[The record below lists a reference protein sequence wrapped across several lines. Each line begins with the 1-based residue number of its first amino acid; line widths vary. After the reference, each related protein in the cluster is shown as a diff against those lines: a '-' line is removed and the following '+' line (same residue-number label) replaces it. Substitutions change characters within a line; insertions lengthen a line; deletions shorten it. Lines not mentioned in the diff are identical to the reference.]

1 MGYSF
6 TSPDVVRA
14 LMAARRRGV
23 DVRVVVDEKGNRS
36 KARQAATNR
45 VVNAGIPLR
54 TNDRYPLL
62 HDKMIVTYGQNR
74 QVGSFNFTRRARANS
89 KNVLVVRDVPA
100 LAQIY
105 LAHWQPRWDEGAY
118 WISSY

>member
-1 MGYSF
+1 MRKHPFIGALMATLVLPAGATWATPSFDVGFSPEGTAQQRVIRLLAEAQTSIRLMGYSF

-36 KARQAATNR
+36 KAAMKR

-62 HDKMIVTYGQNR
+62 HDKMIVTDG
-74 QVGSFNFTRRARANS
+74 
-89 KNVLVVRDVPA
+89 
-100 LAQIY
+100 
-105 LAHWQPRWDEGAY
+105 
-118 WISSY
+118 